1 MPTLIFVQPD
11 GQRQQVQVQNGKTVM
26 EAARDNAIQGIQAE
40 CGGECACCTCHCYV
54 DPEWVSMLN
63 PKSAA
68 EAGLVEFAWEP
79 NENSRLTCQITVTDK
94 LNGMIFH
101 IPAQQL

>member
-1 MPTLIFVQPD
+1 MQTLIFVQPD

-54 DPEWVSMLN
+54 DPEWASSLN

-79 NENSRLTCQITVTDK
+79 NENSRLTCQIIVTDK
-94 LNGMIFH
+94 LNGLIFH
-101 IPAQQL
+101 VPAQQL